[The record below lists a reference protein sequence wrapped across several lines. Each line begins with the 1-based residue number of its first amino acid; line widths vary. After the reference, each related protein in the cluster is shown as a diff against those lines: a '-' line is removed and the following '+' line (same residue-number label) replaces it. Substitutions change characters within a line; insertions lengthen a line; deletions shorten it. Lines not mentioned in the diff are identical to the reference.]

1 MSTDD
6 ALVVGAGPAGLA
18 AAIALKQAGLRA
30 RVLEKG
36 VLVNSIYHFPPQMTF
51 FTTPDLLEIGGLP
64 FVTPYEKPTRV
75 EALRYYRR
83 VAETHGLAIE
93 LDRAVT
99 GLAPAA
105 GGLRVTARSQRE
117 ERFEY
122 GAPAVVMATGY
133 YDHPNRLGIPGEGL
147 PHVSHYYGDPH
158 ALWRRHVL
166 VVGGK
171 NSAAIAALEAWR
183 AGAASVT
190 LVHRGERLSDSIKY
204 WIRPDLE
211 NRIQEGSIAARLRS
225 RVVEIRPASALVDG
239 PDGPCELPAEAVLLL
254 AGYHPDVDLLRS
266 AGVAIDPATL
276 EPRHDPQ
283 SLETGVPGLFV
294 AGSLV
299 AGRQTNRIFIETGRF
314 HGEAIARALAAR
326 RAS

>member
-1 MSTDD
+1 MSTDE

-64 FVTPYEKPTRV
+64 FVTPYDKPTRV

-105 GGLRVTARSQRE
+105 GGLRVTARSQRG

-133 YDHPNRLGIPGEGL
+133 YDHPNRLDIPGEGL

-225 RVVEIRPASALVDG
+225 RVVEIRPASALLDG

-254 AGYHPDVDLLRS
+254 TGYHPDVELLRA
-266 AGVAIDPATL
+266 AGVAIDPVTL

>member
-105 GGLRVTARSQRE
+105 GSLRVTARSQRG

-254 AGYHPDVDLLRS
+254 TGYHPDVDLLRA
-266 AGVAIDPATL
+266 AGVAIDPVTL